1 MAGQPQDDTALIHR
15 AQNGSLDAFNALV
28 LRYQDMVYSVSYR
41 IMGDPASAADSAQE
55 AFIAA
60 FKRIS
65 TYRGGSFRAWLL
77 RIVTNACYDE
87 LRRRKRRPADSLEG
101 LAGPEA
107 DDGPPIADDAPTPEQ
122 AAQQRE
128 LARAIQS
135 CINALADS
143 QRVVLVLSDVEGLSY
158 QEIVEITGANLG
170 TVKSRLSRARESV
183 RDCLQG
189 VRELLPA
196 AYRLITESNE
206 PDS

>member
-1 MAGQPQDDTALIHR
+1 MAGHTQDDAALIRR

-28 LRYQDMVYSVSYR
+28 LRHQDMVYSVCYR
-41 IMGDPASAADSAQE
+41 IMGDAASAADAAQE
-55 AFIAA
+55 TFIAA
-60 FKRIS
+60 FKRI
-65 TYRGGSFRAWLL
+65 TAYRGGSFRAWLL
-77 RIVTNACYDE
+77 RIATNACYDE
-87 LRRRKRRPADSLEG
+87 LRRRRRRPVDSLEA
-101 LAGPEA
+101 LAGPDA

-135 CINALADS
+135 CINALADA
-143 QRVVLVLSDVEGLSY
+143 QRVVLVLSDIEGLSY

-170 TVKSRLSRARESV
+170 TVKSRLSRARLAV

-189 VRELLPA
+189 ARELLPA

-206 PDS
+206 PNA